1 LSPRSN
7 DLTAA
12 ELRAEVIRL
21 GPWHIDVEITPEVST
36 RAFLEA
42 PPGTYP
48 ESQGSVT
55 FHDPHDG
62 FLRRL
67 GRAFPNGLEGR
78 SVLDCACNCGAYLFF
93 AKEAGAGRC
102 VGFDVRE
109 HWIEQARFLAE
120 HRRRPADDMR
130 FEVCDLYDLGK
141 LGAGRFDVTFFF
153 GIFYHLPD
161 PVTGLKQAADLTD
174 ELLIVNTA
182 TMAGHRDGLLVAGR
196 ESETKLMS
204 GAYGLCWYP
213 TGPLVL
219 TRILNWLGFP
229 EVRCSVWRHAPR
241 QRQEL
246 DRVEVLAAR
255 TPGFFSDWDEAVPDG
270 DRIASLLATR
280 TAPGATTLVLGDGG
294 GLGDVPDRRLVPLA
308 ARSTGELTAEVEG
321 RRRDGARYVAVVD
334 EDPAARQGRAAMLG
348 EPGTIV
354 FDEAGLRLYELDL
367 EDVKDE
373 PGALSEG

>member
-1 LSPRSN
+1 M
-7 DLTAA
+7 TAA
-12 ELRAEVIRL
+12 ELREEVVRL

-36 RAFLEA
+36 RAFLDA

-48 ESQGSVT
+48 DSQGSVT

-67 GRAFPNGLEGR
+67 GRIYPGGLEGR
-78 SVLDCACNCGAYLFF
+78 SVLDCACNCGAYLFY

-120 HRRRPADDMR
+120 HRRRPSDGMS
-130 FEVCDLYDLGK
+130 FETLDLYDLPK
-141 LGAGRFDVTFFF
+141 LDRGRFDVTFFL

-161 PVTGLKQAADLTD
+161 PVTGLKLAADLTD
-174 ELLIVNTA
+174 ELLVLNTA
-182 TMAGHRDGLLVAGR
+182 TRAGYPEGLLVADH

-204 GAYGLCWYP
+204 GTYGLCWFP

-219 TRILNWLGFP
+219 MRILNWLGFP

-241 QRQEL
+241 QREEL

-255 TPGFFSDWDEAVPDG
+255 TPGFFADWDAALPEAGRVG
-270 DRIASLLATR
+270 ELLVTR
-280 TAPGATTLVLGDGG
+280 TAPGTTTLVLGHGAE
-294 GLGDVPDRRLVPLA
+294 LGEARGRRLVPTDSAGDVTRALA
-308 ARSTGELTAEVEG
+308 RH
-321 RRRDGARYVAVVD
+321 DARYLAIVNEALGADPDLEARLAERGAVV
-334 EDPAARQGRAAMLG
+334 A
-348 EPGTIV
+348 
-354 FDEAGLRLYELDL
+354 
-367 EDVKDE
+367 DE
-373 PGALSEG
+373 PGVRIYELRAEK